1 MDSLAFFE
9 ILKDSLAFFE
19 ILRDSLRIF
28 WNSLKLFE
36 VL

>member
-9 ILKDSLAFFE
+9 IIKDSLAFFE